1 MARPKHD
8 QPTPAELEV
17 LKVLWQEHPLS
28 VRQVMERLDGDRDRA
43 YTSVMSLLNV
53 MTEKKLL
60 SREAEGRAF
69 VYRPAVSEKK
79 TLGRMVHDLLGRAY
93 AGSTESLV
101 AHLLDQSQPTAE
113 ELAEIRSVID
123 RYEHERGA

>member
-8 QPTPAELEV
+8 QPTPAELEL
-17 LKVLWQEHPLS
+17 LKVLWEEHPLS
-28 VRQVMERLDGDRDRA
+28 VREVMEQLADGRERA

-60 SREAEGRAF
+60 KREAQGRAF
-69 VYRPAVSEKK
+69 VYRPAVSQKK

-101 AHLLDQSQPTAE
+101 AHLLDQSKPSAAE
-113 ELAEIRSVID
+113 LEEIRSVID
-123 RYEHERGA
+123 RYEQERGS